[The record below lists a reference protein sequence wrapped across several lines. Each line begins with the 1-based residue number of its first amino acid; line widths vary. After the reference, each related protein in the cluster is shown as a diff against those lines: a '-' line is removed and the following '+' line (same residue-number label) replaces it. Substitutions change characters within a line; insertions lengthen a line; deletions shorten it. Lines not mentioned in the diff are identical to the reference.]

1 MASKALVSGIRGFSN
16 VLSSAVLE
24 WILMFLLFIDA
35 LLSYLVTKFSRL
47 CMLQTPCLFCSRLDH
62 IFGNEKPGF
71 YLDLICKDHRLEI
84 SPLSFCSVHGNLA
97 DMCKSCL
104 LSASTGR
111 KSTPETD
118 RQFIGKHKGHSHDH
132 DQGAVEGN
140 FIVFHG
146 DELANIPYPKR
157 GHKLHTIGMEED
169 KPVKAHLP
177 DVNIPSSSSTKKDF
191 VKVEGRQRK
200 RKEKI
205 LVSPTNFHVKNQG
218 VDHFSHVGY
227 SEVKISSD
235 SDSEAPVTHD
245 EGNSLAYGDDNTQDD
260 LVSDIAVL
268 DNVNITK
275 NTASSSVLEDIS
287 QEKVI
292 HPAAVNI
299 SEDEAF
305 EKLIHFA
312 PLPNE
317 PCVSIPENK
326 INVGEFYNVPSS
338 SSNSAELCLIDN
350 NSSKVE
356 VTSIP
361 IQYEFGSL
369 ESRDGLVENS
379 GVKNSELL
387 NTSCISFLDD
397 KKDTCVTHTNSKISN
412 DTNEHGQSMSTHMDL
427 NGTYEHTVG
436 GNSSSPVSSQLIMNK
451 DSFMFEE
458 DLISDSGESMNRHMD
473 LNNANKLALGTSG
486 CLPSKIREDLI
497 SGPGQSMS
505 THMDLNDA
513 YKLAIG
519 TDGSM
524 PSPQFTEVTMRKD
537 LFKVQEDFISESGQS
552 MSASLDLND
561 AYKLA
566 TNRSLSS
573 PRFTE
578 VIMGKDS
585 SRVQEDLKL
594 LISQISAAQGI
605 ESPWNE
611 MSPSPRS
618 FTQGDESILQN
629 ITKTLSLERNESGLE
644 SLEGSIVS
652 EVEGEG
658 AVERLKRQIELDRK
672 SISLL
677 FKELEEEKN
686 ASAIAANQVMA
697 MITRLQEEK
706 ASMQMEAVQYQRMM
720 EEQAEYDHAA
730 LQKCNELLAQREK
743 EIQDLQYEVES
754 CRKLYADE
762 VSTDKTVEFCGSF
775 LDKEIAF
782 CDKTGEAKISSF
794 TELENYKDHLSFF
807 EEEVTYIS
815 NCLKKLENKL
825 YLFSNNG
832 IYEDVSDFNLNSNI
846 DDPNEVPVKTL
857 VDADGEE
864 FFERNAMSESGVGTY
879 GQYSIDDLKDGPLEN
894 IENFVLEE
902 KVSRRRLH
910 PVEQNNGDRSDFD
923 KQHLLKAGDLHE
935 LASFENEV
943 SSLNRRLEALEADHN
958 FLEHAIN
965 SLKAGDHGVQFIQ
978 EIARD
983 LQELRSIGITRRNHV

>member
-1 MASKALVSGIRGFSN
+1 MASKAPVSSIRGFSN
-16 VLSSAVLE
+16 ALSSAVLE

-71 YLDLICKDHRLEI
+71 YLDLICKDHRIEI

-104 LSASTGR
+104 LSASTER
-111 KSTPETD
+111 KSTPETN
-118 RQFIGKHKGHSHDH
+118 RQFIGRHKGHSHDH
-132 DQGAVEGN
+132 DEDAEDDN

-146 DELANIPYPKR
+146 DELANIPYLKR
-157 GHKLHTIGMEED
+157 GHKLHAIGMEED
-169 KPVKAHLP
+169 KPVQAHVP
-177 DVNIPSSSSTKKDF
+177 DVDIPSLSSTRKDF
-191 VKVEGRQRK
+191 VKVEGGQRK
-200 RKEKI
+200 GKEKL

-218 VDHFSHVGY
+218 VDRFSHVGY

-235 SDSEAPVTHD
+235 SDSEAPVTLD
-245 EGNSLAYGDDNTQDD
+245 EGNSLAFGDDNTQDD
-260 LVSDIAVL
+260 LVSDIVAF
-268 DNVNITK
+268 DNANITK
-275 NTASSSVLEDIS
+275 NSSAGVLEDIS

-292 HPAAVNI
+292 HPAVNI
-299 SEDEAF
+299 SEDDVL

-317 PCVSIPENK
+317 PCASFPEK
-326 INVGEFYNVPSS
+326 QINVAEFYNVPSS
-338 SSNSAELCLIDN
+338 SSNAAEHCLIDT

-356 VTSIP
+356 VKSIP
-361 IQYEFGSL
+361 VQYEFVSHD
-369 ESRDGLVENS
+369 SRDGQVENS
-379 GVKNSELL
+379 GMKNIELL
-387 NTSCISFLDD
+387 DASCISFLDD
-397 KKDTCVTHTNSKISN
+397 KKDTCATHINLKISN
-412 DTNEHGQSMSTHMDL
+412 DTNEHGQSMSTIIDL
-427 NGTYEHTVG
+427 NGTHEHTVDITG
-436 GNSSSPVSSQLIMNK
+436 KSSSSVSSQVIMNK
-451 DSFMFEE
+451 DSSIIEE
-458 DLISDSGESMNRHMD
+458 DLIGDSGESMNKHMD
-473 LNNANKLALGTSG
+473 LNNANKHALGTSG
-486 CLPSKIREDLI
+486 CLPSKIQEDLI
-497 SGPGQSMS
+497 NGSDQSMS
-505 THMDLNDA
+505 PHMDLNDA
-513 YKLAIG
+513 YKLAID

-524 PSPQFTEVTMRKD
+524 PSPQFTEVMMRKD
-537 LFKVQEDFISESGQS
+537 SFKVQEDLITEFGQS
-552 MSASLDLND
+552 MNTSMDLND

-566 TNRSLSS
+566 TKRSLSS

-611 MSPSPRS
+611 MTPSPRS
-618 FTQGDESILQN
+618 FTQGDESVLQN
-629 ITKTLSLERNESGLE
+629 ITKTLSLERNGSGLE

-677 FKELEEEKN
+677 FKELEEERN

-697 MITRLQEEK
+697 MMTRLQEEK

-720 EEQAEYDHAA
+720 EEQAEYDLAA

-743 EIQDLQYEVES
+743 EIKDLQYEVES
-754 CRKLYADE
+754 CRKHYADE
-762 VSTDKTVEFCGSF
+762 ISADKTLEFCGNF

-782 CDKTGEAKISSF
+782 CDKTGEAKISRF
-794 TELENYKDHLSFF
+794 TELGNYKDHLSFF
-807 EEEVTYIS
+807 EEEATYIS
-815 NCLKKLENKL
+815 NCLKKLEKKL

-832 IYEDVSDFNLNSNI
+832 IYDDVSDFNLNSNI
-846 DDPNEVPVKTL
+846 DDPNEVSGKTS
-857 VDADGEE
+857 VNVDGEE
-864 FFERNAMSESGVGTY
+864 YFERNAMSESGVGTY
-879 GQYSIDDLKDGPLEN
+879 GQYSIDDLKDGPLGN

-910 PVEQNNGDRSDFD
+910 PVEQNNSDRSDID
-923 KQHLLKAGDLHE
+923 KQHLLKAGDFHE

-943 SSLNRRLEALEADHN
+943 SSLSRRLEALEVDRN

-965 SLKAGDHGVQFIQ
+965 SLKAGEHGVQFIQ

-983 LQELRSIGITRRNHV
+983 LQELRSIGINRRNHV